1 MPASVCSPWSSSASG
16 LSRLK
21 PAAPTVERAVVWPAK
36 VERGPMVRQVRGL
49 GTLTPEDIRWIPA
62 TTQGRVEKI
71 ILRPGTQVKSGDVIL
86 ELTNPQLEQQLQDA
100 QLKLGAAEAGLA
112 NIKVQLNNDLL
123 QQRATSANI
132 EADYNKAKM
141 QAQMNEALAKD
152 QLVSDLVLKQ
162 SQVDAA
168 VARNPQSDR
177 EGSAREQGRRRCRA
191 QMAVQQSLVDQAR
204 AFLQLTQQ
212 QRDELK
218 VRAGLDGMLQLVPV
232 EVGQQVAPGTNLARV
247 ANPSRLK
254 AEIKI
259 AETQAKDIQIG
270 QKAEVDTRN
279 GIVEGRVARIDPSV
293 QNGTRTVDVTL
304 TGELPNGAVPD
315 LSVDGTIELE
325 RLNDVLFMGRPAFGQ
340 DQSVVGLFKIR
351 RRRRER
357 RARAGEARSQLGQH
371 HRSAVGPEGRRPGD
385 SVGHVG
391 IRRIRSHQAEIAAA
405 RGGRSR
411 SGRERLRPAGDD
423 EHG

>member
-1 MPASVCSPWSSSASG
+1 MDIARPSNAKKKRIRQAIYAGVALLVVGLVTVG

-21 PAAPTVERAVVWPAK
+21 PAAPTVERAVVWPDTVK
-36 VERGPMVRQVRGL
+36 RGPMVRQVRGL

-71 ILRPGTQVKSGDVIL
+71 ILRPGTRVKSTDVIL

-100 QLKLGAAEAGLA
+100 TLKLQAAQAGLA

-123 QQRATSANI
+123 AQRAASANI

-162 SQVDAA
+162 SQVDA
-168 VARNPQSDR
+168 QSLGVRDQI
-177 EGSAREQGRRRCRA
+177 SKDQLASKADSMRA
-191 QMAVQQSLVDQAR
+191 QLAVQQSLVDQAS
-204 AFLQLTQQ
+204 ALLQLTRQ

-259 AETQAKDIQIG
+259 AETQAKDIQLG

-304 TGELPNGAVPD
+304 TGELPKGAVPD

-340 DQSVVGLFKIR
+340 DQSVVGLFKIGADGSNA
-351 RRRRER
+351 ER
-357 RARAGEARSQLGQH
+357 IQVKLGRSSVNTIEVLSGLKVGDQVILSDM
-371 HRSAVGPEGRRPGD
+371 SAYD
-385 SVGHVG
+385 AYD
-391 IRRIRSHQAEIAAA
+391 RIR
-405 RGGRSR
+405 
-411 SGRERLRPAGDD
+411 LR
-423 EHG
+423 

>member
-1 MPASVCSPWSSSASG
+1 MDIARPSNAKKKRIRQAIYAGIGLVAVASVSFG
-16 LSRLK
+16 LSKLK
-21 PAAPTVERAVVWPAK
+21 PAAPTVERAVVWPDTVK
-36 VERGPMVRQVRGL
+36 RGPMVRQVRGL

-71 ILRPGTQVKSGDVIL
+71 ILRPGTQVKTNDVIL

-100 QLKLGAAEAGLA
+100 TLKLQAAEAGLA
-112 NIKVQLNNDLL
+112 NTKVQLNNDLL
-123 QQRATSANI
+123 QQRAAAANM
-132 EADYNKAKM
+132 EADFNKAKM

-152 QLVSDLVLKQ
+152 QLVSELVLKQ
-162 SQVDAA
+162 SQVDAEQLS
-168 VARNPQSDR
+168 VRNQISK
-177 EGSAREQGRRRCRA
+177 EQLASKTESMRA
-191 QMAVQQSLVDQAR
+191 QLAVQQSLVDQAR
-204 AFLQLTQQ
+204 ALLQLTQQ

-259 AETQAKDIQIG
+259 AETQAKDIQLG

-293 QNGTRTVDVTL
+293 INGTRTVDVTL
-304 TGELPNGAVPD
+304 MGDLPKGAVPD

-340 DQSVVGLFKIR
+340 DQSTVGLFKIEGDGVNA
-351 RRRRER
+351 ER
-357 RARAGEARSQLGQH
+357 TQVKLGRSSVNTIEVLSGLKVGDQVILSDM
-371 HRSAVGPEGRRPGD
+371 SAYD
-385 SVGHVG
+385 AYD
-391 IRRIRSHQAEIAAA
+391 RIR
-405 RGGRSR
+405 
-411 SGRERLRPAGDD
+411 LK
-423 EHG
+423 

>member
-1 MPASVCSPWSSSASG
+1 MDIARPSNARKKRIRQIIYAVVGLAAVALVSFG

-71 ILRPGTQVKSGDVIL
+71 ILRPGTPVKANDVVL

-100 QLKLGAAEAGLA
+100 TLKLQAAQAGLA

-123 QQRATSANI
+123 AQQAASANI

-141 QAQMNEALAKD
+141 QFQMNQALAKD
-152 QLVSDLVLKQ
+152 QLVSKLVLEQ
-162 SQVDAA
+162 SQVDAESLG
-168 VARNPQSDR
+168 VRNRISKDQLASKAD
-177 EGSAREQGRRRCRA
+177 SIRA
-191 QMAVQQSLVDQAR
+191 QLQVQQSLVDQAN
-204 AFLQLTQQ
+204 ALLQLTQQ

-259 AETQAKDIQIG
+259 AETQAKDIQLG

-304 TGELPNGAVPD
+304 TGALPKGAVPD

-340 DQSVVGLFKIR
+340 DQSVVGLFKIGADGANA
-351 RRRRER
+351 ER
-357 RARAGEARSQLGQH
+357 TQVKLGRSSVNTIEVLSGLKVGDQVILSDM
-371 HRSAVGPEGRRPGD
+371 SAYD
-385 SVGHVG
+385 AYD
-391 IRRIRSHQAEIAAA
+391 RIR
-405 RGGRSR
+405 
-411 SGRERLRPAGDD
+411 LK
-423 EHG
+423 

>member
-1 MPASVCSPWSSSASG
+1 MDIARPSNTKRKRIKQAIYASVGLVAVVLVSVG

-21 PAAPTVERAVVWPAK
+21 PAAPTVERAVVWPDSVK
-36 VERGPMVRQVRGL
+36 RGPMVRQVRGL

-71 ILRPGTQVKSGDVIL
+71 ILRPGAQVRSGDVIL

-100 QLKLGAAEAGLA
+100 SLKLQAAEAGLA

-123 QQRATSANI
+123 QQRASSANI
-132 EADYNKAKM
+132 EADFNKAKM
-141 QAQMNEALAKD
+141 QAQMNEELAKD
-152 QLVSDLVLKQ
+152 QLVSALVLRQ
-162 SQVDAA
+162 SQVDADSLG
-168 VARNPQSDR
+168 VRNQISKDQLA
-177 EGSAREQGRRRCRA
+177 SKADSMRA
-191 QMAVQQSLVDQAR
+191 QLAVQQSLVDQAH
-204 AFLQLTQQ
+204 ALLALTQQ
-212 QRDELK
+212 QRNELK

-259 AETQAKDIQIG
+259 AETQAKDIQLG
-270 QKAEVDTRN
+270 QKAEIDTRN

-304 TGELPNGAVPD
+304 TGPLPKGAVPD

-325 RLNDVLFMGRPAFGQ
+325 RLNDVLFTGRPAFGQ
-340 DQSVVGLFKIR
+340 DQSVVGLFRIGADGVTA
-351 RRRRER
+351 ER
-357 RARAGEARSQLGQH
+357 VQVKLGRSSVNTIEVLSGLKVGDQVILSDM
-371 HRSAVGPEGRRPGD
+371 SAYD
-385 SVGHVG
+385 AYD
-391 IRRIRSHQAEIAAA
+391 RIR
-405 RGGRSR
+405 
-411 SGRERLRPAGDD
+411 LK
-423 EHG
+423 

>member
-1 MPASVCSPWSSSASG
+1 MDIARPSNARQKRIKQASYAGVALVAVVLVSVG

-21 PAAPTVERAVVWPAK
+21 PAAPTVERAVVWPDSVK
-36 VERGPMVRQVRGL
+36 RGPMVRQVRGL

-71 ILRPGTQVKSGDVIL
+71 ILRPGARVKSGDVIL

-100 QLKLGAAEAGLA
+100 QLKVGAAEAGLA

-132 EADYNKAKM
+132 EADFNKAKM

-162 SQVDAA
+162 SQVDATSLG
-168 VARNPQSDR
+168 VRNQISKDQLA
-177 EGSAREQGRRRCRA
+177 SKADSMRA
-191 QMAVQQSLVDQAR
+191 QMQVQQSLVDQAR
-204 AFLQLTQQ
+204 ALLRLTQQ
-212 QRDELK
+212 QRNELK

-259 AETQAKDIQIG
+259 AETQAKDIQLG

-304 TGELPNGAVPD
+304 TGALPKGAVPD

-340 DQSVVGLFKIR
+340 DQSVVGLFKIGGDGATA
-351 RRRRER
+351 ER
-357 RARAGEARSQLGQH
+357 VQVKLGRSSVNTIEVLSGLKVGDQVILSDM
-371 HRSAVGPEGRRPGD
+371 SAYD
-385 SVGHVG
+385 AYD
-391 IRRIRSHQAEIAAA
+391 RIR
-405 RGGRSR
+405 
-411 SGRERLRPAGDD
+411 LK
-423 EHG
+423 

>member
-1 MPASVCSPWSSSASG
+1 MDIARPSNARKKRIRQIIYGAVGLAAVALVTVG

-21 PAAPTVERAVVWPAK
+21 PAAPTVERAVVFPDTVK
-36 VERGPMVRQVRGL
+36 RGPMVRQVRGL

-62 TTQGRVEKI
+62 TTQGRVEQI
-71 ILRPGTQVKSGDVIL
+71 ILRPGTSVKAGDVIL
-86 ELTNPQLEQQLQDA
+86 VLSNPQLEQQLQDA
-100 QLKLGAAEAGLA
+100 QLKLEAAEAGLA
-112 NIKVQLNNDLL
+112 NTKVSLQNDLL
-123 QQRATSANI
+123 TQRAASANI

-152 QLVSDLVLKQ
+152 QLVSELVLKQ
-162 SQVDAA
+162 SQVDADSLGVRNQISKDQLA
-168 VARNPQSDR
+168 SKTDSAKARI
-177 EGSAREQGRRRCRA
+177 
-191 QMAVQQSLVDQAR
+191 AVQQSLVDQAR
-204 AFLQLTQQ
+204 AFLKLTQQ

-218 VRAGLDGMLQLVPV
+218 VRAGIDGMLQLVPV

-279 GIVEGRVARIDPSV
+279 GVVEGRVARIDPSV

-304 TGELPNGAVPD
+304 TGALPKGAVPD

-325 RLNDVLFMGRPAFGQ
+325 RLNDVLSWGA
-340 DQSVVGLFKIR
+340 R
-351 RRRRER
+351 R
-357 RARAGEARSQLGQH
+357 S
-371 HRSAVGPEGRRPGD
+371 
-385 SVGHVG
+385 
-391 IRRIRSHQAEIAAA
+391 
-405 RGGRSR
+405 GRSR
-411 SGRERLRPAGDD
+411 ASSACSS
-423 EHG
+423 